1 MRTTMTILRQWYWY
15 LLVLLQNIP
24 FISSDAQFMDF
35 CNKVLNMPSSS
46 SSSIQF
52 TKPSIDSLCCNITV
66 RSDYSEQTII
76 DIYNLTMDKSPL
88 KISNKQNSLIKFT
101 DLSSTTNRIYWKSE
115 QISFPIYLNLCQFNL
130 PLFEIL
136 FTDPN
141 KDTTAKMIPQKIER
155 TFRGGFVTTTI
166 VIGLLLIICSVSI
179 ALAFVYFQRKRQR
192 RRQFTYSLESTSDD
206 WEPTGLGTG
215 YHLFDNWRHNRRHTE
230 NQVDNLII
238 DANEHLPITTNMT
251 TNR

>member
-1 MRTTMTILRQWYWY
+1 MVKLFSLTLILFIKILF
-15 LLVLLQNIP
+15 LL
-24 FISSDAQFMDF
+24 ISAQFMDF

-46 SSSIQF
+46 SSIHF
-52 TKPSIDSLCCNITV
+52 TKPSIDSICCNITV

-101 DLSSTTNRIYWKSE
+101 DLSSTTNRIHWKSE

-141 KDTTAKMIPQKIER
+141 KGKSILKIS
-155 TFRGGFVTTTI
+155 
-166 VIGLLLIICSVSI
+166 C
-179 ALAFVYFQRKRQR
+179 YF
-192 RRQFTYSLESTSDD
+192 F
-206 WEPTGLGTG
+206 
-215 YHLFDNWRHNRRHTE
+215 
-230 NQVDNLII
+230 
-238 DANEHLPITTNMT
+238 
-251 TNR
+251 